1 MRPKGAATPRTRA
14 RSKRR
19 AKRNTT
25 AAKETP
31 SRSRPEKPGAQQLR
45 RIRLAELLNAEAR
58 HRGMDVQDLAMQL
71 SGISPKEL
79 AELQAERHKS
89 VAAAI
94 GVDHLL

>member
-1 MRPKGAATPRTRA
+1 
-14 RSKRR
+14 
-19 AKRNTT
+19 
-25 AAKETP
+25 
-31 SRSRPEKPGAQQLR
+31 
-45 RIRLAELLNAEAR
+45 
-58 HRGMDVQDLAMQL
+58 MQL